1 MIPSELLR
9 KKRDGAQLTHNE
21 ISTFIG
27 GVSNGS
33 ISQAQIG
40 AFLMACCTKG
50 LTPSEI
56 GALTASMAD
65 SGIRYSFRDIHRPKI
80 DKHSTGGVGDKISLL
95 LAPLVAG
102 CGLAVPMMSG
112 RGLGHTGGTV
122 DKLES
127 IKGFRMDYSQE
138 ELQQLLRANNMFM
151 IKQTKEVAP
160 ADGILY
166 SIRDVTGTVESVGLI
181 TASILSKKMT
191 EDLDGLV
198 MDMKVG
204 NGAFMQT
211 MDSAKELAEQMMA
224 VAHEVGLNMTVVFT
238 SMNTPLGTEVGNF
251 TEMMEAHNALK
262 SYETTSEDI
271 KTITTTLAVEMLKLG
286 MKIHSDETILLQN
299 LSDDALRLIV
309 ERTWK
314 SGVAY
319 DNFMKMITAQGG
331 DWSATVEEYKNTEL
345 YEAVLKA
352 ESGGYITGMNTR
364 LIGIAGIELGIGRKL
379 QTDAISPFAGIS
391 FIKKTG
397 DYINKDEP
405 ICVIRGESIQKVST
419 CLTLLQKSITF
430 GDDVPTQPPIILDSW
445 TS

>member
-9 KKRDGAQLTHNE
+9 KKRDGLQLTHYE
-21 ISTFIG
+21 ISTFIN
-27 GVSNGS
+27 GVTNGT

-56 GALTASMAD
+56 GSLTTSMAD
-65 SGIRYSFRDIHRPKI
+65 SGIRYTFRDIHRPKI

-127 IKGFRMDYSQE
+127 IKGFRMDYNQE
-138 ELQQLLRANNMFM
+138 ELQRLLSVNNMFM

-204 NGAFMQT
+204 TGAFMQT
-211 MDSAKELAEQMMA
+211 MDLAKELAEQMMA
-224 VAHEVGLNMTVVFT
+224 VAKEVGLNMTVVFT

-262 SYETTSEDI
+262 AYDTTSEDV
-271 KTITTTLAVEMLKLG
+271 KVITTTLAVEMLKLG
-286 MKIHSDETILLQN
+286 MKTHSNEGLPDS
-299 LSDDALRLIV
+299 LSDSALRMIV

-314 SGVAY
+314 SGVAHN
-319 DNFMKMITAQGG
+319 NFMKMISAQEGN
-331 DWSATVEEYKNTEL
+331 WLATLEEYKTTEL

-352 ESGGYITGMNTR
+352 ESSNYLSAMNTR
-364 LIGIAGIELGIGRKL
+364 MIGVAGIELGIGRKL
-379 QTDAISPFAGIS
+379 QSDSISPYSGIS

-397 DYINKDEP
+397 DFVNKNEP
-405 ICVIRGESIQKVST
+405 ICVVRGESINNVNS
-419 CLTLLQKSITF
+419 CMSLLKESISYS
-430 GDDVPTQPPIILDSW
+430 DSSPNQPPLILDIWS
-445 TS
+445 S